1 MYLFSGLK
9 EQLQSYLDASQVQE
23 VEDSYVFARDAHN
36 GQLRSSG
43 DPYITH
49 PVAVAKIL
57 ATLHLDHQTVMA
69 ALLHDVIEDCEVS
82 REDLADKFG
91 ERVAGLVE
99 GVSKLTQIK
108 FRSREEAQAENFRKM
123 MMAMVEDL
131 RVVLIKLADRLH
143 NMRTLGS
150 LRPDKQRRIAKETI
164 EIYAPIANR
173 LGMYAIRSELE
184 ELGFAAKYPMRCRVI
199 RDSVKRARGNR
210 KEIVS
215 SICNNIQSRLD
226 AEHIDAEVIGREKSP
241 FSIYQKMLEKVGEK
255 AKVFDDIMDVYGFRV
270 TTDSEDNCYRILGQ
284 LHNLYRPVPGRFK
297 DYIAIPKTNGYQS
310 LHTTL
315 KGPHGLHIE
324 VQVRTTTMDQ
334 MAENGVAAHW
344 LYKSGSDINRA
355 EIRAREW
362 MRNLL
367 ELQKNTGDSL
377 EFIESVKVDLFP
389 DEVYVFTPNG
399 NIIELPKG
407 ATPVDFAYAIHT
419 DVGNSCIACKVDGK
433 ISALSSELSN
443 GKTVEIITAPGA
455 KPNPG
460 WLSFVTTSK
469 ARTNIRHFIKNLRRD
484 DAINLG
490 RRLLEKALG
499 GVSLDTIDKNVIKRV
514 EKETRHDSFDEI
526 LAEIGLGQTASVII
540 AHRLD
545 PKVDTGG
552 SHTSKLRDRPLAI
565 RGTEGMMIEYARCCH
580 PIPGDPIVGTIGT
593 SGGFILHRQDCN
605 NVANHRDHLDKYVP
619 VQWEKDVEG
628 EFRVEL
634 RVDVVN
640 QHGVLAKVTSLIA
653 DEGVNIA
660 NIEIDAKDGTSNLLS
675 FLIDVKNR
683 LHLAN
688 IIRKIR
694 LYDFVI
700 KVSRHR

>member
-82 REDLADKFG
+82 REDLSDKFG

-389 DEVYVFTPNG
+389 DEVYIFTPNG

-499 GVSLDTIDKNVIKRV
+499 GVSLDTIDKKVIKRV
-514 EKETRHDSFDEI
+514 EKETRHESFDEI

-660 NIEIDAKDGTSNLLS
+660 NIEIDAKDGTTNLLS

>member
-9 EQLQSYLDASQVQE
+9 EQLLTYLDPSQVQE
-23 VEDSYVFARDAHN
+23 IQDAYIFARDSHH

-49 PVAVAKIL
+49 PVAVTKIL
-57 ATLHLDHQTVMA
+57 ATLHLDKQTLMA
-69 ALLHDVIEDCEVS
+69 ALLHDVIEDCEVT
-82 REDLADKFG
+82 REELAEKFG
-91 ERVAGLVE
+91 ERVADLVE

-108 FRSREEAQAENFRKM
+108 FGSREEAQAENFRKM

-173 LGMYAIRSELE
+173 LGMYAVRMELE
-184 ELGFAAKYPMRCRVI
+184 ELGFAAKYPMRWRVI
-199 RDSVKRARGNR
+199 RESVKKARGNR
-210 KEIVS
+210 KEIIS
-215 SICNNIQSRLD
+215 SIRNNIQSRLD
-226 AEHIDAEVIGREKSP
+226 AEDIDADASGREKSP
-241 FSIYQKMLEKVGEK
+241 FSIYLKMLEKVGEK
-255 AKVFDDIMDVYGFRV
+255 VRVFNEVMDVYGFRV
-270 TTDSEDNCYRILGQ
+270 ITDSEDNCYRILGQ

-324 VQVRTTTMDQ
+324 VQIRTTVMDQ

-344 LYKSGSDINRA
+344 LYKSGSNINRA
-355 EIRAREW
+355 EVRAREW
-362 MRNLL
+362 MRNLM

-389 DEVYVFTPNG
+389 GEVYVFTPNG

-443 GKTVEIITAPGA
+443 GHTVEIITAPGA

-460 WLSFVTTSK
+460 WLSYVVTSK

-490 RRLLEKALG
+490 QRLLEKALG
-499 GVSLDTIDKNVIKRV
+499 DVSLDTIDKKVIKRV
-514 EKETRHDSFDEI
+514 EKETRHSSFDDI

-545 PKVDTGG
+545 PKVETAVKK
-552 SHTSKLRDRPLAI
+552 HENHNRPLAI
-565 RGTEGMMIEYARCCH
+565 KGTEGMMIEYAKCCH
-580 PIPGDPIVGTIGT
+580 PIPGDPIVGTISN

-605 NVANHRDHLDKYVP
+605 NVANHQEHLDKYVP
-619 VQWEKDVEG
+619 VQWEKDIVG

-640 QHGVLAKVTSLIA
+640 QHGVLAKVTNLIA

-660 NIEIDAKDGTSNLLS
+660 NIEIDPKDGTTNLLS

>member
-23 VEDSYVFARDAHN
+23 VEQAYVLARDAHD

-57 ATLHLDHQTVMA
+57 ASLHLDHQTIMA
-69 ALLHDVIEDCEVS
+69 AILHDVIEDCEVTA
-82 REDLADKFG
+82 EELTDKFG
-91 ERVAGLVE
+91 ERVSDLVE

-173 LGMYAIRSELE
+173 LGMYAIRQELE
-184 ELGFAAKYPMRCRVI
+184 ELGFAAKHPMRYRVI
-199 RDSVKRARGNR
+199 RDSVKKARGNR

-226 AEHIDAEVIGREKSP
+226 TEHIVADVTGREKSP

-255 AKVFDDIMDVYGFRV
+255 TKVFDDIMDVYGFRV
-270 TTDSEDNCYRILGQ
+270 TTDSEDNCYRVLGQ

-297 DYIAIPKTNGYQS
+297 DYIAIPKANGYQS

-324 VQVRTTTMDQ
+324 VQIRTTTMDQ

-344 LYKSGSDINRA
+344 LYKSGNDINRA

-377 EFIESVKVDLFP
+377 EFIESVKIDLFP
-389 DEVYVFTPNG
+389 DEVYIFTPNG
-399 NIIELPKG
+399 NIIELPKK

-443 GKTVEIITAPGA
+443 GQTVEIITAPGA

-490 RRLLEKALG
+490 KRLLEKALG
-499 GVSLDTIDKNVIKRV
+499 GVSIESVDPDIVKKVL
-514 EKETRHDSFDEI
+514 KETRHAEFDDI
-526 LAEIGLGQTASVII
+526 LAEIGLGQTASIII

-545 PKVDTGG
+545 PKVETA
-552 SHTSKLRDRPLAI
+552 SHEKKEENVPLAI
-565 RGTEGMMIEYARCCH
+565 KGTEGMMIEYARCCH
-580 PIPGDPIVGTIGT
+580 PIPGDPIVGTVST

-605 NVANHRDHLDKYVP
+605 NVANHRAHLDKYVP
-619 VQWEKDVEG
+619 VQWEKNIEG
-628 EFRVEL
+628 DFRVEL

-653 DEGVNIA
+653 DEGVNIV
-660 NIEIDAKDGTSNLLS
+660 NIEIDAKDGTTNLLS
-675 FLIDVKNR
+675 FLVDVKNR

-688 IIRKIR
+688 IIKKIR

>member
-9 EQLQSYLDASQVQE
+9 KQLQSYLTTSQVKE
-23 VEDSYVFARDAHN
+23 VGRAYVFARDAHD

-49 PVAVAKIL
+49 PVAVANIL
-57 ATLHLDHQTVMA
+57 AILRLDQQTIMA
-69 ALLHDVIEDCEVS
+69 ALMHDVIEDCDVCAEKLT
-82 REDLADKFG
+82 EEFG
-91 ERVAGLVE
+91 ESVAGLVE

-108 FRSREEAQAENFRKM
+108 FPSWEEAQAENFRKM

-173 LGMYAIRSELE
+173 LGMYAMRMELE
-184 ELGFAAKYPMRCRVI
+184 ELGFAAQHPMRCRVI
-199 RDSVKRARGNR
+199 REAVKKARGNR
-210 KEIVS
+210 KEIVT
-215 SICNNIQSRLD
+215 SICDNIQKRLH
-226 AEHIDAEVIGREKSP
+226 EEYISAEVIGREKST
-241 FSIYQKMLEKVGEK
+241 FSIYRKMLEKLGEK
-255 AKVFDDIMDVYGFRV
+255 TQAFSDIMDVYGFRV
-270 TTDSEDNCYRILGQ
+270 IAESEDHCYRILGY

-310 LHTTL
+310 LHSTL
-315 KGPHGLHIE
+315 RGPHGLHIE
-324 VQVRTTTMDQ
+324 VQIRTASMNQ

-344 LYKSGSDINRA
+344 LYKSTSGINRA
-355 EIRAREW
+355 EIKAREW
-362 MRNLL
+362 MKSLL
-367 ELQKNTGDSL
+367 ELQKNTGDSI
-377 EFIESVKVDLFP
+377 EFIESVKFDLFP
-389 DEVYVFTPNG
+389 DEVYIFTPHG
-399 NIIELPKG
+399 NIIELPKN

-433 ISALSSELSN
+433 ISALSSELAN
-443 GKTVEIITAPGA
+443 GQTVEIITAPGA

-469 ARTNIRHFIKNLRRD
+469 ARANIRHFIKNLHRD

-490 RRLLEKALG
+490 RRLLEKSLG
-499 GVSLDTIDKNVIKRV
+499 DVSLESIDKEIIKRV
-514 EKETRHDSFDEI
+514 ENETHQESFEDV
-526 LAEIGLGQTASVII
+526 LAEIGLGNIASVII
-540 AHRLD
+540 AHRLN
-545 PKVDTGG
+545 PKSEGDIKDIEKH
-552 SHTSKLRDRPLAI
+552 SQPLAI
-565 RGTEGMMIEYARCCH
+565 KGTEGMMIEYAKCCH
-580 PIPGDPIVGTIGT
+580 PIPGDLVVGTI
-593 SGGFILHRQDCN
+593 SSNGGFILHRQDCN
-605 NVANHRDHLDKYVP
+605 SVINHSRHHDSYVP
-619 VQWEKDVEG
+619 VQWEKDIVG

-634 RVDVVN
+634 RIDVIN
-640 QHGVLAKVTSLIA
+640 KHGVLAKITTLISDA
-653 DEGVNIA
+653 NINIA
-660 NIEIDAKDGTSNLLS
+660 NIEIDTKDGSSNLLS

-694 LYDFVI
+694 VKDFVM